1 MVKKCILCK
10 IVKNKLEE
18 FIYEDKIAVVLL
30 SKFQTSKGHI
40 IVLPKIHH
48 KSIDEI
54 SENDYLHIQKLIK
67 KYNKKINKNFKPQK
81 IYILLLAEEVEH
93 IHFHLIPR
101 YKGDTK
107 GPKFLTENIEE
118 VKKPEKLI
126 KKINS

>member
-107 GPKFLTENIEE
+107 GPKFLTENIE
-118 VKKPEKLI
+118 
-126 KKINS
+126 